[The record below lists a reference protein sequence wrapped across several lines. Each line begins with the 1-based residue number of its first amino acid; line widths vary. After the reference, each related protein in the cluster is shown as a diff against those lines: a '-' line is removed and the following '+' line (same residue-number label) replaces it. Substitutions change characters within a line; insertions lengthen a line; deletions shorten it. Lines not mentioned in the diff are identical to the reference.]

1 MGLGVAALVVSV
13 GLAAAG
19 PARAQSSGTT
29 WLGVYT
35 QTLSDQLRRG
45 LDYSGDNGVL
55 VNRVV
60 PGSPA
65 DEAGVRNGD
74 VIVSVNSRSVDSP
87 DALAEIVRGSSPGQ
101 RVAIQVVR
109 DGDTRTLSAELGTRP
124 GQSDEEGGMNDEFD
138 VPVPPVPP
146 QGVMPRT
153 PRAPRA
159 PRVERYRVS
168 PNSPRVRVFENEKG
182 FEKMKGFEDL
192 KDLESLKDMELGMGM
207 GRGRL
212 GIRIETLT
220 PDLGE
225 YFDVPGGKGVVVM
238 EVMKGTPAERAGLK
252 PGDVITHVGSRAVDD
267 ADELVRAVSAE
278 DTHVKLTVLR
288 KGARRTVEADLERG
302 SRMMRLGPGSD
313 LLQRDMIRSRDL
325 RGPAGRRAIEPG
337 DREEMRREIEALRR
351 QIDELE
357 RQLEQ
362 QRRN

>member
-1 MGLGVAALVVSV
+1 
-13 GLAAAG
+13 
-19 PARAQSSGTT
+19 
-29 WLGVYT
+29 
-35 QTLSDQLRRG
+35 
-45 LDYSGDNGVL
+45 
-55 VNRVV
+55 
-60 PGSPA
+60 
-65 DEAGVRNGD
+65 
-74 VIVSVNSRSVDSP
+74 
-87 DALAEIVRGSSPGQ
+87 
-101 RVAIQVVR
+101 
-109 DGDTRTLSAELGTRP
+109 
-124 GQSDEEGGMNDEFD
+124 
-138 VPVPPVPP
+138 
-146 QGVMPRT
+146 
-153 PRAPRA
+153 
-159 PRVERYRVS
+159 
-168 PNSPRVRVFENEKG
+168 VRVFENEKG